1 MERRTFMQ
9 TSLAAAA
16 TATLAESAQAADRK
30 STEYFELRTYTLKKS
45 KKPLLDEY
53 LTRAFIP
60 ALKRMNFGPIGVF
73 VEDGEDD
80 TARVFVLIV
89 HPSAESC
96 LTLHARLAA
105 DLEHQKA
112 GQAYLNAKAD
122 DPVYLRIESSLMV
135 PFETLP
141 RLVKGDSSKPRVFQL
156 RTYESHNERAGAKKI
171 EMFNKGEIAIFQRV
185 GLTPMFFGETILGS
199 SMPNLTY
206 LLVFP
211 DEETRTQAWNTFRTD
226 PEWIKLKSIPEYAD
240 REIVSKITNRV
251 LTPAPYSEI

>member
-9 TSLAAAA
+9 TTLAAAA
-16 TATLAESAQAADRK
+16 TVSVSELSHAAEPNRS
-30 STEYFELRTYTLKKS
+30 EYFELRTYTLKKA

-53 LTRAFIP
+53 LKQAFLP
-60 ALKRMNFGPIGVF
+60 AIKRLKFGPVGVF
-73 VEDGEDD
+73 VEEGEDD

-89 HPSAESC
+89 HPSADSC
-96 LTLHARLAA
+96 VTLNARLAA
-105 DLEHQKA
+105 DPEHQKA

-122 DPVYLRIESSLMV
+122 DPVFTRIESSLMV
-135 PFETLP
+135 PFEKLPKLVPVDATKP
-141 RLVKGDSSKPRVFQL
+141 RLFQL

-171 EMFNKGEIAIFQRV
+171 EMFNHGEIAIFQRV
-185 GLTPMFFGETILGS
+185 GLTPMFFGETILGT

-211 DEETRTQAWNTFRTD
+211 DEQTRTTAWNSFRTD

-251 LTPAPYSEI
+251 LTPTPYSEL